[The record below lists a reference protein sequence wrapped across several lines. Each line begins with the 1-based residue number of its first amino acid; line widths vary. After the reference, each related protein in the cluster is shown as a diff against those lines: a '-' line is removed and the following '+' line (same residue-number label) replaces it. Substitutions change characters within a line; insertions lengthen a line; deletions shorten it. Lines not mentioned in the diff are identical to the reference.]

1 MIFLKRF
8 LLITS
13 IVTFLL
19 FLFIG
24 MSFIYYFL
32 FIIFTAFL
40 MTIIEFLVSA
50 KLQYIKYYD
59 MSISYKK
66 RKILFIISFLILNSS
81 FLISQETWIRTY
93 NPFWDTGEYIE
104 AEYEPHDILLAPDG
118 GYLVAGTCW
127 MVTEIDVDERAFVMK
142 TDADG
147 NFLWARRDSTDF
159 SYYTEM
165 EACAISPDGSIY
177 TAGGNPR
184 YLAKRTS
191 EGELLWIIPQPD
203 FVTYSMC
210 IAYDEQVVLCGVY
223 DDYCGLRKI
232 DEQGNTIWTNNY
244 SYLNNYT
251 TVGFSVY
258 NSQDEG
264 FVITGREYDN
274 DRFNRNVLLIK
285 TNEVGDSLY
294 CRVYDTGSDQDSG
307 NSVIEATNGDII
319 ALGDS
324 ALHTLIIKYEPLT
337 DTLTPFIIWEYAKG
351 YSVLEDDDGN
361 YVGYSYGGLLGGT
374 ILFKFN
380 SNGDI
385 IWESRFSFWSA
396 QGDRCFQKL
405 PSEGFICGGSTHW
418 NDDYFYLA
426 KTDSVGEITGIEDNI
441 LVDQLKILVYP
452 NPVQKKINFEFQDRN
467 DLSNIQ
473 IEIYNIKGQ
482 LIDKIISKSGHS
494 TVSWEAGY
502 LPSGIYLYK
511 IKQNKDVIIDKFL
524 ILK

>member
-1 MIFLKRF
+1 
-8 LLITS
+8 
-13 IVTFLL
+13 
-19 FLFIG
+19 

-32 FIIFTAFL
+32 
-40 MTIIEFLVSA
+40 
-50 KLQYIKYYD
+50 
-59 MSISYKK
+59 
-66 RKILFIISFLILNSS
+66 LILNSS

-337 DTLTPFIIWEYAKG
+337 DTLTPFIIWEY
-351 YSVLEDDDGN
+351 
-361 YVGYSYGGLLGGT
+361 
-374 ILFKFN
+374 
-380 SNGDI
+380 
-385 IWESRFSFWSA
+385 SFWPA

-467 DLSNIQ
+467 DLSNIH

-482 LIDKIISKSGHS
+482 LIVKIISKSGHS